1 MMRNRLSGGLAPLTP
16 LALLALLIVGAVPAV
31 AQPAPLEWQRLSM
44 SGIGRA
50 AAQVDSVFVDR
61 QATSSLITG
70 GDWVSYLAARLG
82 ALPIPDS
89 MGIRVSVDSQ
99 QILIRGRIRDLPEET
114 RALFGP
120 IQFMVDSNAT
130 LEAAVVM
137 APTRP
142 GVVRFVLSTI
152 SVGGFYIPES
162 LLSRFLANVGKQY
175 PVLTETG
182 RELLVATPV
191 DGRVN
196 LMQNGV
202 RVWID
207 STPPPPAPR

>member
-1 MMRNRLSGGLAPLTP
+1 MTGVPPGILAALT
-16 LALLALLIVGAVPAV
+16 LIAVVVVATPMV
-31 AQPAPLEWQRLSM
+31 AQSAPRQWQQLSM

-50 AAQVDSVFVDR
+50 AGQVDSVFVDR
-61 QATSSLITG
+61 QAMASVVTG

-89 MGIRVSVDSQ
+89 MGIRVAVDSQ

-120 IQFMVDSNAT
+120 IQFMVDSNAM
-130 LEAAVVM
+130 LEATVVM

-142 GVVRFVLSTI
+142 GVVRFVLTTI
-152 SVGGFYIPES
+152 NVGGFYIPET

-182 RELLVATPV
+182 RELLVATPL

-196 LMQNGV
+196 LVADGV

-207 STPPPPAPR
+207 STPPPP